1 MKTSRGAIV
10 LRFRFICWLVL
21 RGAGMKQI
29 TIEIPCCFC
38 CPRYEYNGH
47 DFVHWC
53 NELDRVLDCDTNTI
67 DPECPLPDRAN

>member
-1 MKTSRGAIV
+1 
-10 LRFRFICWLVL
+10 
-21 RGAGMKQI
+21 MKQI